1 MGLRPTG
8 PRDPESRREA
18 APPSSFAAALLD
30 AQPASSGHILRLRL
44 LPGSIAVVV
53 ACSFLS
59 WLGERSH
66 LFNAWLGLGAFTAL
80 MVAAITLLV
89 SQAAR
94 LADDAEARRRA
105 LEAHYQRLVEQLP
118 LVVYVDELTDNSSN
132 IYTSPQVESLLGY
145 TVEEWV
151 SDPDLFV
158 KVLHPHDRERVLEEV
173 HRSNTEGTPFSTEY
187 RVITKDGRTVWIRDE
202 STFYHE
208 RGEAVHSQGY
218 MLDITRRRQ
227 AEEELRRLASSD
239 ALTSLPNRTLLTERL
254 REGGSDVARS
264 LLFLDLDDFKTINDS
279 LGHREGDRVLV
290 ELAHRIGEAVRADDL
305 VARIG
310 GDEFAVLAQTADDA
324 TLELLAERLLAA
336 VRTPLLLDG
345 RELRLS
351 ASIGIAT
358 GGAAEDLLRNADL
371 AMYAA
376 KRRGGDAYACFAPE
390 MHAAAD
396 RRLALLAEVARPG
409 LLDELVLHYQPTF
422 DLRDGAIEG
431 VEALLRWQHPAHGLL
446 APGTFIAAAEESG
459 AIVGIGR
466 WVLREACRE
475 AAAWAG
481 ACGRGPIVAVN
492 VSGRQLREPG
502 FVADVSTALA
512 GAGLPACALRLE
524 LTESVLL
531 DATETARA
539 NLAAASDLGV
549 ELAIDDFGVG
559 HSWIG
564 NLQELA
570 PNVLKIDRSFMVD
583 AAGGDSPLL
592 RGLLALARE
601 LGLKVVVEG
610 IENEEQLTAV
620 RRLHCDAGQG
630 FHLAR
635 PMQADALRGLL
646 EREHRLP
653 NVALRLA

>member
-1 MGLRPTG
+1 MGPRPKR
-8 PRDPESRREA
+8 PRDPESRRA
-18 APPSSFAAALLD
+18 GAPLSFAAALLE
-30 AQPASSGHILRLRL
+30 AQPESSSHILRLRL
-44 LPGSIAVVV
+44 LPGSVAVVV

-66 LFNAWLGLGAFTAL
+66 LFHAWLGLTAFTTL
-80 MVAAITLLV
+80 MVAAIALLV

-94 LADDAEARRRA
+94 LVDDAEARRRT

-118 LVVYVDELTDNSSN
+118 LVVYVDDITDNSSN

-145 TVEEWV
+145 TVDEWV

-158 KVLHPHDRERVLEEV
+158 KVLHPGDRERVLEEV
-173 HRSNTEGTPFSTEY
+173 HRTNTEGTPFSTEY

-208 RGEAVHSQGY
+208 RGRAVHSQGY

-227 AEEELRRLASSD
+227 AEDELRRLASSD
-239 ALTSLPNRTLLTERL
+239 ALTALPNRTLLTERL
-254 REGGSDVARS
+254 REGGGDAARS

-290 ELAHRIGEAVRADDL
+290 ELAHRIGEAVREADL

-310 GDEFAVLAQTADDA
+310 GDEFAVLAETADDA

-336 VRTPLLLDG
+336 VRRPLLLDG

-358 GGAAEDLLRNADL
+358 GGVAEDLLRNADL

-376 KRRGGDAYACFAPE
+376 KRRGGDAFASFAPE

-409 LLDELVLHYQPTF
+409 LLEELALHYQPTF

-431 VEALLRWQHPAHGLL
+431 VEALLRWRHPVHGLL

-475 AAAWAG
+475 AASWAG
-481 ACGRGPIVAVN
+481 ACGRSPVVAVN

-502 FVADVSTALA
+502 FVADVSAALA

-539 NLAAASDLGV
+539 NLAAAADLGV
-549 ELAIDDFGVG
+549 ELAIDDFGAG

-564 NLQELA
+564 NLQEVA
-570 PNVLKIDRSFMVD
+570 PDVLKIDRSFMVD
-583 AAGGDSPLL
+583 GAGGDSPLL

-601 LGLKVVVEG
+601 LGVKVVAEG

-635 PMQADALRGLL
+635 PMEAGELRGLL